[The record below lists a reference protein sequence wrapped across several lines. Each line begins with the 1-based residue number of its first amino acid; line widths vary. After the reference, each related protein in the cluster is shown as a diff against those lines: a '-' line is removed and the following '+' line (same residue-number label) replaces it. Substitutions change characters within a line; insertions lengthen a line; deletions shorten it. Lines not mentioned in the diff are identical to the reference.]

1 MNSGFRWAS
10 YALVGVLLPL
20 AANDSSGQTPGSI
33 RDWDDGVKYA
43 RGQSVV
49 PVFEGWVR
57 NPDGA
62 FSLIF
67 GFWNRNWEETV
78 LIPVGPENRIEP
90 DRKSTRL
97 NSSHIQKSRMPS
109 SA

>member
-1 MNSGFRWAS
+1 MSGFRWAA

-78 LIPVGPENRIEP
+78 FIPIGPENRIEP
-90 DRKSTRL
+90 GGPDRGQPTVFTPRDRKSVV
-97 NSSHIQKSRMPS
+97 
-109 SA
+109 